1 MLEIFN
7 ITKINAVIDNIPV
20 DLCKRILEKIQ
31 DVVCNIADGQN
42 FDILDYFS
50 ADTDFITL
58 QESFINAGR
67 TLLLDSGNT
76 QDDLSIDRMW
86 INNYADNDYIQPHYH
101 FRSMV
106 TGIVYLDV
114 DQGAGDLLIQDPLAG
129 YHWTNRKSKSG
140 RYDSQASIPVSP
152 STGML
157 LVMPGFIVHSTEPK
171 AEGKSRIVLAT
182 NFNIFNKGESE

>member
-1 MLEIFN
+1 MPEFLN
-7 ITKINAVIDNIPV
+7 ITKINAAVDNISADV
-20 DLCKRILEKIQ
+20 CERILLKIQ
-31 DVVCNIADGQN
+31 DVGLTVAQGQDFN
-42 FDILDYFS
+42 MLRYFETDSDFVILRD
-50 ADTDFITL
+50 AL
-58 QESFINAGR
+58 INAGR
-67 TLLLDSGNT
+67 ALLLDSGNT
-76 QDDLSIDRMW
+76 EDDLSIDRMW
-86 INNYADNDYIQPHYH
+86 VNIYGDDDYIQPHYH

-140 RYDSQASIPVSP
+140 RYDSQASISISP

-171 AEGKSRIVLAT
+171 VKGKSRIILAT
-182 NFNIFNKGESE
+182 NFNIFNKGDSK